1 MNFITDTVEPPDC
14 TVSTSTNVRSVTAI
28 DGVVTLN
35 SEVPAAGPEGC
46 GAGVGMGVGSE
57 LGLELG
63 SALESEWWSV
73 SASECSTAPPW
84 PMG

>member
-35 SEVPAAGPEGC
+35 SEDPRRRAGGLRRRRWYGC
-46 GAGVGMGVGSE
+46 RTLE
-57 LGLELG
+57 LGLG
-63 SALESEWWSV
+63 VGVGDGVAATASAWT
-73 SASECSTAPPW
+73 TA
-84 PMG
+84 